1 MPACSLTDN
10 TAVGYTGVFNILDY
24 SCVSFP
30 TGMLADKDIDKPLKD
45 GYKPLS
51 NDCGTIHSECEA
63 IKHLFSYLFLFFLH
77 PTLHSGTM
85 PC

>member
-1 MPACSLTDN
+1 MSACSLTDN
-10 TAVGYTGVFNILDY
+10 IAVGYTGVFNILDY

-30 TGMLADKDIDKPLKD
+30 TGILADKDIDKPMKD

-51 NDCGTIHSECEA
+51 DDCAAIHSECEPT
-63 IKHLFSYLFLFFLH
+63 KRVFSCLLSCSALD
-77 PTLHSGTM
+77 SEII